1 MKRASKEYKREMSK
15 SFKENQLKTATA
27 LRETSKKEHKGVL
40 KLLNNIDNPK
50 YNSGSNLGLDAF
62 YEYFM
67 NQNETPDGDDE
78 VDIDLDKIPPE
89 NINNILNS
97 PITEDEIL
105 CAVKN
110 LKNNKASGY
119 DNIVNEHIKHTIHM
133 MRPIYCKF
141 FNLILNTGKI
151 PNSWSEGIILPI
163 YKNKGIVSG
172 PSSYRLITL
181 VECLGKTFTAI
192 LNNRLSQLS
201 DEIELITE
209 AQTDFKKGYA
219 TIDNIFTLYVL
230 FSI

>member
-1 MKRASKEYKREMSK
+1 V
-15 SFKENQLKTATA
+15 Q
-27 LRETSKKEHKGVL
+27 
-40 KLLNNIDNPK
+40 
-50 YNSGSNLGLDAF
+50 
-62 YEYFM
+62 
-67 NQNETPDGDDE
+67 
-78 VDIDLDKIPPE
+78 
-89 NINNILNS
+89 S

-133 MRPIYCKF
+133 MMPIYCKL

-163 YKNKGIVSG
+163 YKNKGSVSE
-172 PSSYRLITL
+172 PSSYRPITL
-181 VECLGKTFTAI
+181 VSCLGKTFTAI

-209 AQTDFKKGYA
+209 AQTGFRKGYD
-219 TIDNIFTLYVL
+219 TIDDIFTLCFVL
-230 FSI
+230 YLPVPWEKIVKSET